1 MQFLA
6 ILRVR
11 SNVTEEQQARL
22 RRAEVEAVWELTRS
36 GILRSIRF
44 SDGPGAVLEIEATN
58 RDEAAAHIAALP
70 MVEADLLSVDLLALS
85 PFIGFAVLF
94 EPHR

>member
-11 SNVTEEQQARL
+11 SHVTEEQQAAL
-22 RRAEVEAVWELTRS
+22 RRAEVEAVWKLTES

-44 SDGPGAVLEIEATN
+44 SDTPGAVLEIEAAS

-85 PFIGFAVLF
+85 PFTGFATLF
-94 EPHR
+94 APQR

>member
-1 MQFLA
+1 VQFLA

-11 SNVTEEQQARL
+11 SNVTEEQQAAI
-22 RRAEVEAVWELTRS
+22 RRAEVEAVWELTKS

-44 SDGPGAVLEIEATN
+44 SDGPGAVLEIEAAS

-70 MVEADLLSVDLLALS
+70 MVEADLLSVDLLALI
-85 PFIGFAVLF
+85 PFTGFAALF
-94 EPHR
+94 APQR

>member
-6 ILRVR
+6 ILRVH
-11 SNVTEEQQARL
+11 SHATENQQAAL
-22 RRAEVEAVWELTRS
+22 RRAEAEAVWKLTES

-44 SDGPGAVLEIEATN
+44 SDAPGAVLEIEAGS
-58 RDEAAAHIAALP
+58 REEAAAHIAALP

-85 PFIGFAVLF
+85 PFTGFATLF
-94 EPHR
+94 SPQW